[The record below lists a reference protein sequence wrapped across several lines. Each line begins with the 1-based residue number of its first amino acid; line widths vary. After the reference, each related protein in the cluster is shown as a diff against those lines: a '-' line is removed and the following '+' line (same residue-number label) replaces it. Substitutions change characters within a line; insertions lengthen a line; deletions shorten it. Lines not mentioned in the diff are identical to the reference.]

1 MARKSS
7 GGMFGKLILIGFGAL
22 IGAAMTQQKTETGGT
37 SQTSKADMKAN
48 IKKGLD
54 RFNEQSGGMVDKV
67 KPTVNKAVEKVKT
80 AIDAQQDMMNKE
92 KDALDKANKTLQD
105 DVGGNADK
113 SSSSTTDKSQTSS
126 TGSVSSDTNKP
137 TGGIYG
143 GSTEYTESLKK
154 DVSDDSSNKD
164 TSTFGKTDSTGNP
177 SSDSSKTYGG
187 STAYTESLKKGV
199 SDDSSKKDSSSSDDS
214 TFKK

>member
-7 GGMFGKLILIGFGAL
+7 GGMFGKLVLIGLGAL

-92 KDALDKANKTLQD
+92 KDALDKANKTFQD

-126 TGSVSSDTNKP
+126 TDSVTPGTDKP

-154 DVSDDSSNKD
+154 DVSDDS
-164 TSTFGKTDSTGNP
+164 T
-177 SSDSSKTYGG
+177 
-187 STAYTESLKKGV
+187 
-199 SDDSSKKDSSSSDDS
+199 KKDSPSSDDS
-214 TFKK
+214 TLKK

>member
-7 GGMFGKLILIGFGAL
+7 GGMFGKLVLIGLGAL

-37 SQTSKADMKAN
+37 SQKSKADMKAN

-105 DVGGNADK
+105 DVGGNVDK

-126 TGSVSSDTNKP
+126 TGSVSPNTDKP

-154 DVSDDSSNKD
+154 DVSDDSSNKSS
-164 TSTFGKTDSTGNP
+164 STFGKTDSTGNP